1 MINRELADRR
11 TSWGVQELLQG
22 KEGQEPLLQVVVV
35 DDDGD
40 CGGGCGG
47 DKCDGG
53 CIGDYCDGDDGD
65 DQQPLLQV
73 VVVDA
78 GCGHRKLC

>member
-22 KEGQEPLLQVVVV
+22 KEGQEPLLQVVVI

-40 CGGGCGG
+40 CGGGN
-47 DKCDGG
+47 CD
-53 CIGDYCDGDDGD
+53 DDDGD
-65 DQQPLLQV
+65 AQQASG
-73 VVVDA
+73 DR
-78 GCGHRKLC
+78 G